1 MDNALKENEYDII
14 KTFLYK
20 EDDKEKKA
28 SNGSKARKNMEE
40 SKKQILSQKKCRR
53 NALNQSKQP
62 YPHTGGPKTMER
74 LKDEEEKK
82 QQRRIGRR
90 EMFIMTHKKRD
101 GSYINDDAHVV
112 GVNSSSKEISLTD
125 SLAQVLGKEH
135 LGRVGG
141 LGFGSYSTK
150 IISNTTQQLNSIVQ
164 IEEYQSEI
172 IELKAAAAEQKA
184 EISKL
189 KATIVE
195 HRAEAAEEKAKRQ
208 TMKNLVKYIIQQ
220 QRDTLPPKI
229 DAQLKSLESGAK

>member
-14 KTFLYK
+14 K
-20 EDDKEKKA
+20 
-28 SNGSKARKNMEE
+28 
-40 SKKQILSQKKCRR
+40 KKCRR

-101 GSYINDDAHVV
+101 GSYINDDARVV
-112 GVNSSSKEISLTD
+112 GSQDSSSKEISLTD